1 MEPFPC
7 IYGEFHVH
15 ECKHQTLD
23 WIPVTDANQIVGFIS
38 FVKPTVVSRQQDEN
52 FIQHQFKIFSII
64 SLFVLPIATIVATLL
79 ARRISR
85 PLTSLAQ
92 KAHALDYSQ
101 AIPVTGQLE

>member
-7 IYGEFHVH
+7 IYGEFHAH

-38 FVKPTVVSRQQDEN
+38 
-52 FIQHQFKIFSII
+52 
-64 SLFVLPIATIVATLL
+64 LFVLLIATIVATLL

-92 KAHALDYSQ
+92 KAHALAYSQ